1 MNIQVGHFLMSYN
14 YIFGI
19 AILFWFQTV
28 VLGVLIH
35 LVYFVIVYIVSRAIL
50 VYL

>member
-1 MNIQVGHFLMSYN
+1 MGHFLVYI

-19 AILFWFQTV
+19 AILFLFQTI

-35 LVYFVIVYIVSRAIL
+35 LVYFVVVCIVSRAI
-50 VYL
+50 